1 MEDNT
6 YNGWTNY
13 ETWNWK
19 LWIDND
25 PGSYEYYAELASAAL
40 NDADSVDDAVSA
52 LADTLAFE
60 ADDAAEALFGEQS
73 ITGPF
78 ADILNAGMG
87 RINWHEIAHSLISNA
102 EEF

>member
-25 PGSYEYYAELASAAL
+25 PGSHEYYAELASAAL

-52 LADTLAFE
+52 L
-60 ADDAAEALFGEQS
+60 
-73 ITGPF
+73 